1 MAKAFTP
8 RSRFPVKKEAL
19 HKINEHIV
27 ASSVRVVGENVTPG
41 VVSLPEAR
49 ATAKEQ
55 DLDHVVIN
63 GTTDPPICRIV
74 DYTKFLYDAKKKAK
88 ELKANAKTQEV
99 KEIRF
104 GPTTAENDFQTKLK
118 HAREFLTD
126 GDKVR
131 AHVMFRGRAIVHKDL
146 GEILLLRF
154 AQELEDV
161 AKVEQ
166 LPKLEGKKMF
176 LFLAPKLKAKK

>member
-8 RSRFPVKKEAL
+8 RNRFPVKKEAL
-19 HKINEHIV
+19 HKINEFVLDHE
-27 ASSVRVVGENVTPG
+27 VRLVGDNVTPG
-41 VVSLPEAR
+41 IVSNGTAR
-49 ATAKEQ
+49 ALAKEQ
-55 DLDHVVIN
+55 ELDLVVIN
-63 GTTDPPICRIV
+63 ATTSPPICRIV

-88 ELKANAKTQEV
+88 ELKAKAKTQEV

-118 HAREFLTD
+118 HAREFLEA
-126 GDKVR
+126 GDKIK

-146 GEILLLRF
+146 GEVLLLRF
-154 AQELEDV
+154 AQALEDI

-176 LFLAPKLKAKK
+176 LFLSPKLKKK